1 MENGCNFMI
10 FFLEGGGGLGDI
22 IKRGQF
28 KFVLTGAHGG
38 VASKI

>member
-1 MENGCNFMI
+1 MQFYG
-10 FFLEGGGGLGDI
+10 FFFGGGWGLGDI

-38 VASKI
+38 VASKISTN